1 MKQMRAMIAA
11 LAVLLALALAACG
24 AGGKGNGGPAAEPKT
39 PEEMYEQI
47 RKEVE
52 LPEMVLG
59 DDEYIMNYYGIDP
72 ESLDGYVFASADSA
86 ILADAV
92 IVLKAKEE
100 GSVEKLAESLRN
112 IKEWKEAE
120 MENYAPDAYKV
131 AKASEVRTEGKYVW
145 LVMSEQSGK
154 IEDIIRGGIAG
165 K

>member
-1 MKQMRAMIAA
+1 MKQMREMIAA

-47 RKEVE
+47 LKEAQ

-72 ESLDGYVFASADSA
+72 ESLDGYIFASADSA

-154 IEDIIRGGIAG
+154 IDDIIRGGIAG

>member
-1 MKQMRAMIAA
+1 MRQMRGMIVTLIVLCA
-11 LAVLLALALAACG
+11 LVLAGCG

-47 RKEVE
+47 LKEAQ

-59 DDEYIMNYYGIDP
+59 DDEYILNYYGIDP
-72 ESLDGYVFASADSA
+72 ETLEGYVFASADSA

-92 IVLKAKEE
+92 IILKAKEE

-120 MENYAPDAYKV
+120 MENYAPDAFKV
-131 AKASEVRTEGKYVW
+131 AKASSVKTEGKYVW

-154 IEDIIRGGIAG
+154 IEDIIRSGIGA

>member
-1 MKQMRAMIAA
+1 MRRVRGLIVTLFVLCAMA
-11 LAVLLALALAACG
+11 LAGCG
-24 AGGKGNGGPAAEPKT
+24 AGGKGNAGPAAEPKT

>member
-1 MKQMRAMIAA
+1 MRQMRGMIVTLIVLCA
-11 LAVLLALALAACG
+11 LVLAGCG
-24 AGGKGNGGPAAEPKT
+24 AGGKGNTGAAAEPKS

-47 RKEVE
+47 LKEAE

-72 ESLDGYVFASADSA
+72 ETLEGYVFASADSA

-92 IVLKAKEE
+92 IILKAKEE

-120 MENYAPDAYKV
+120 MENYAPDAFKV
-131 AKASEVRTEGKYVW
+131 AKASSVKTEGKYVW

-154 IEDIIRGGIAG
+154 IEDIIRSGIG
-165 K
+165 TK

>member
-1 MKQMRAMIAA
+1 MRRIIGIAA
-11 LAVLLALALAACG
+11 ALIVLCALVLAGCG
-24 AGGKGNGGPAAEPKT
+24 AGGKGNTGPAAEPKI
-39 PEEMYEQI
+39 PAEMYEQI
-47 RKEVE
+47 LKEAE

-72 ESLDGYVFASADSA
+72 ETLEGYVFASADSA

-92 IVLKAKEE
+92 IILKAKEE

-120 MENYAPDAYKV
+120 MENYAQDAYKV
-131 AKASEVRTEGKYVW
+131 AKASEVKTEGKYVW

>member
-72 ESLDGYVFASADSA
+72 ESLDGYIFASADSA

-154 IEDIIRGGIAG
+154 IEDIIRSGIAG

>member
-1 MKQMRAMIAA
+1 MRRMRGMIVT
-11 LAVLLALALAACG
+11 LIVLCVLVLSGCG
-24 AGGKGNGGPAAEPKT
+24 AGGKGNAGPAAEPKT

-47 RKEVE
+47 LKEAQ

-72 ESLDGYVFASADSA
+72 ETLDGYIFASADSA

-92 IVLKAKEE
+92 IILKAKEE

-120 MENYAPDAYKV
+120 MENYAPDAFKV
-131 AKASEVRTEGKYVW
+131 AKASSVKTEGKYVW

-154 IEDIIRGGIAG
+154 IEDIIRGGIGA

>member
-1 MKQMRAMIAA
+1 MRRIRGMAAA
-11 LAVLLALALAACG
+11 LIVFCALVLAGCG
-24 AGGKGNGGPAAEPKT
+24 AGGKGSAGPAAEPKT

-47 RKEVE
+47 LKEAE

-59 DDEYIMNYYGIDP
+59 DDEYILNYYGIDP
-72 ESLDGYVFASADSA
+72 KTLDGYVFAAADSA

-92 IVLKAKEE
+92 IILKAKEE

>member
-1 MKQMRAMIAA
+1 MRRMRGMIVTFI
-11 LAVLLALALAACG
+11 VLCVLVLSGCG
-24 AGGKGNGGPAAEPKT
+24 AGGKGNAGHAAEPKT
-39 PEEMYEQI
+39 PEEMYEQVL
-47 RKEVE
+47 KEAE

-72 ESLDGYVFASADSA
+72 ETLDGYVFASADSA

-92 IVLKAKEE
+92 IILKAKEE

-131 AKASEVRTEGKYVW
+131 AKASSVKTEGKYVW

-154 IEDIIRGGIAG
+154 IEDIIRSGIG
-165 K
+165 TK

>member
-1 MKQMRAMIAA
+1 MKLMKGMITV
-11 LAVLLALALAACG
+11 LAVLFALVIGGCG

-47 RKEVE
+47 LKEAE

-72 ESLDGYVFASADSA
+72 ETLEGYIFASADSA

-92 IVLKAKEE
+92 IILKAKEE
-100 GSVEKLAESLRN
+100 GSVEKLSEALRN

-120 MENYAPDAYKV
+120 MDNYAPDAYKV
-131 AKASEVRTEGKYVW
+131 AKASSVRTEGKYVW

-154 IEDIIRGGIAG
+154 IEDIIRSGIGA

>member
-1 MKQMRAMIAA
+1 MRRMRGMIVTLIVLCAM
-11 LAVLLALALAACG
+11 VLSGCG
-24 AGGKGNGGPAAEPKT
+24 TGGKGNTGAAAEPKS

-47 RKEVE
+47 LKEAE

-59 DDEYIMNYYGIDP
+59 DDEYILNYYGIDP
-72 ESLDGYVFASADSA
+72 ETLEGYIFASADSA

-92 IVLKAKEE
+92 IILKAKEE

-131 AKASEVRTEGKYVW
+131 AKASEVKKEGKFVW

-154 IEDIIRGGIAG
+154 IEDIILSGIAG